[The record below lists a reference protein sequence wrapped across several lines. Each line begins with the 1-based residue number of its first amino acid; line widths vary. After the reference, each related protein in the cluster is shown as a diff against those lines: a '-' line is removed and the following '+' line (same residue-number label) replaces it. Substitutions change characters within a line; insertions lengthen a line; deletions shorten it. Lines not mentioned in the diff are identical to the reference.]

1 MNKTHIYTPQDV
13 QTVIEYAAN
22 RGVRVMPEFDT
33 PVCSKIY
40 VFNVISPTL
49 SLECSS
55 NIHRHIPC

>member
-40 VFNVISPTL
+40 VLNGISPTL
-49 SLECSS
+49 SLE
-55 NIHRHIPC
+55 